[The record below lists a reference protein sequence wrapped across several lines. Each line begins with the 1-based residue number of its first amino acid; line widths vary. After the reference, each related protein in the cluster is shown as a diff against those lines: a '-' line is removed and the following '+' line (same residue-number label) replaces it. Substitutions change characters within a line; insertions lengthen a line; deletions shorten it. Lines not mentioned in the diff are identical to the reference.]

1 MLLTDC
7 NNLVSL
13 LQDIFTIFTDFISLF
28 LEPFGLVFLA
38 GVIATIPILVIIY
51 IVYLV
56 VMRTVTISFR
66 KAGMPAEA
74 KSTVKMMLRL
84 LFLGVAVSLLLSAT
98 NLIDSTA
105 IITSGALFGTAIGLA
120 FSKALSNIVSGFY
133 VLGARPFRVG
143 DYVKIGDIE
152 GIVSEITL
160 NYTRLLQSDYTRELV
175 PNSKVVDSQVTNY
188 RIRID
193 DYMILRGKEFTN
205 DAPKAGRVRAAFDGL
220 RNLTTGSEVF
230 RYSFELN
237 VHKDYDIALVEAY
250 LEEICEKWKD
260 EFVDKPEVLFGS
272 ETMFGVVY
280 KVTYIVQDPMDIL
293 GKGSD
298 FTHEMSRLH
307 FKARAS

>member
-1 MLLTDC
+1 M
-7 NNLVSL
+7 
-13 LQDIFTIFTDFISLF
+13 QDIFTTFVDFIRLF
-28 LEPFGLVFLA
+28 LDPFGLGAFA
-38 GVIATIPILVIIY
+38 QIIATIPILIIIY
-51 IVYLV
+51 IVYLI
-56 VMRTVTISFR
+56 VMRTVTLSFR

-74 KSTVKMMLRL
+74 KSSVRMMLRL
-84 LFLGVAVSLLLSAT
+84 LFLGVVISLLLSAT
-98 NLIDSTA
+98 TLVDPTA
-105 IITSGALFGTAIGLA
+105 IVTGGALFGTAIGLA

-152 GIVSEITL
+152 GIVTEITL
-160 NYTRLLQSDYTRELV
+160 NYTRLLQSDYTREFV
-175 PNSKVVDSQVTNY
+175 PNGKVVDSQVTNY

-193 DYMILRGKEFTN
+193 DYMLQRGKEFTK

-220 RNLTTGSEVF
+220 RDLTTGTEVF

-250 LEEICEKWKD
+250 FEEICEKWKD
-260 EFVDKPEVLFGS
+260 EFIDKPEILFWS

-280 KVTYIVQDPMDIL
+280 KVTYIVENPMDIL

-307 FKARAS
+307 FKARAA